1 MNMEKLINYLEQFA
15 MPDRIERI
23 NQVIEQR
30 TNYVAIAVEDIYQ
43 SHNANAVVR
52 SAECFGVQNV
62 HIIQNEHEFEIN
74 DQISMGSAKWLNIHN
89 HTNTKSCIESLKQ
102 KGYLVA
108 ATLPAEKNVFIEDV
122 PLDKPVAFLFGT
134 EKMGLSE
141 EAIAMSDICVK
152 LPMYGFTESFNV
164 SVSSA
169 LSLMSFVERLR
180 KSNLKW
186 QLNDEEKQELRL
198 KFLKASIRDADKVEK
213 RFYKKMK

>member
-1 MNMEKLINYLEQFA
+1 MEKLINYLEQFA

-108 ATLPAEKNVFIEDV
+108 ATLPAEKNAFIEDV